1 MSDHPREDAPETATS
16 GSDEPDV
23 ADNGDAGGG
32 KKKGGAKATKGPGVP
47 RPDKKPAKKTPEPK
61 PDEDDESPEP
71 DAADEAKDADD
82 GDEATAEDE
91 ASPKPRRAESEP
103 PAVEAAEMS
112 GDLTLSEAGGDDGD
126 AAEEAGDEEGDDDA
140 AAEPAGPIECK
151 VFGRADVGQI
161 REHNEDN
168 FLIADLSN
176 KLRGVAGSTKTV
188 EVGQGGL
195 LLVVCDGMGGAAAG
209 EVASQMA
216 TDVVYD
222 QMLAKAGH
230 RDRDQLALNV
240 VEALEIAG
248 ARILHEASS
257 NRACRGMGTTATVA
271 ALVDEVLL
279 LGQVGD
285 SRGYILR
292 GDRLVQVTRDQSL
305 VNQLVEAGQLT
316 EEEAENFEHSNIIL
330 QALGTAETV
339 QVDLTYALLR
349 RGDVLMLCSDG
360 LSGMIR
366 DNEIAETMTNV
377 PDPLEACRVLI
388 DDANEAGGHDNITVI
403 VAVFDGEGLKEA
415 TLDDVESLKYQ
426 KYAVPAW
433 AGTNGELTRPLT
445 RYDDSDE
452 YDSTP
457 SIEITGEFEIDE
469 NVDWDDVLD
478 DRPDIP
484 KEAGLNASSV
494 IFWIALVGVVIV
506 LYFLLFAQ

>member
-16 GSDEPDV
+16 GSGEPDSDDGQVGGGTSKKDEPNK
-23 ADNGDAGGG
+23 ASTKKGEPKTTSSKESKPMTGKGAPRPESKAKQGDGGG
-32 KKKGGAKATKGPGVP
+32 SS
-47 RPDKKPAKKTPEPK
+47 E
-61 PDEDDESPEP
+61 ESDD
-71 DAADEAKDADD
+71 
-82 GDEATAEDE
+82 
-91 ASPKPRRAESEP
+91 ASPKPRRADSEP
-103 PAVEAAEMS
+103 PALEAAEMS
-112 GDLTLSEAGGDDGD
+112 GDLTLGEVTGSTKSS
-126 AAEEAGDEEGDDDA
+126 GDEA
-140 AAEPAGPIECK
+140 ADSDSPEPPAETTKGPIDCK

-168 FLIADLSN
+168 FLIADLTA
-176 KLRGVAGSTKTV
+176 KLRGVAGSAKTIRIND
-188 EVGQGGL
+188 GGV

-216 TDVVYD
+216 TDVVYE
-222 QMLAKAGH
+222 QMIAKAGH
-230 RDRDQLALNV
+230 SDRDQLALNV
-240 VEALEIAG
+240 VEALEVAG
-248 ARILHEASS
+248 AQILHEAST

-339 QVDLTYALLR
+339 QVDLTYVTLR

-377 PDPLEACRVLI
+377 PDPVETCRVLI

-403 VAVFDGEGLKEA
+403 VAVFDGEGLREA
-415 TLDDVESLKYQ
+415 TLDDVESLKYE
-426 KYAVPAW
+426 KYALPAW
-433 AGTNGELTRPLT
+433 AGTTGEDGRALG
-445 RYDDSDE
+445 RYDDPLE

-478 DRPDIP
+478 DRPEIP
-484 KEAGLNASSV
+484 KEVGLSASSV
-494 IFWIALVGVVIV
+494 IFWIAVVGIMIV
-506 LYFLLFAQ
+506 LYFLLS